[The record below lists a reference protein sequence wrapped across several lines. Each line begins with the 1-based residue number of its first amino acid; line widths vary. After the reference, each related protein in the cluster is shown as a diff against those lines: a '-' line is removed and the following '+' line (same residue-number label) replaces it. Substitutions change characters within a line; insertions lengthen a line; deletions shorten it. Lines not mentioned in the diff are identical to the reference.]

1 MPMRCTSSVLFA
13 LLVACA
19 SSSPAVD
26 ADVSLDAS
34 PDATLDGSR
43 DASGGP
49 PCPPLSRACCCT
61 EDIVFDPPVCV
72 AGRWSCEEG
81 SIQEGYD
88 CSYGCGAACGG
99 SYCPDE
105 FLCASPS
112 TGYVPYI
119 ARGCVDDEDCV
130 AVERELDCCGSL
142 EVTGISREDRGRWV
156 GNDERCRAW
165 RDDCECAPSPTVAD
179 DGSTGDPA
187 DATVECVEGRCRT
200 RF

>member
-19 SSSPAVD
+19 SSSPAAD

-34 PDATLDGSR
+34 LDASRDASLDGSR

-49 PCPPLSRACCCT
+49 PCTPLSRACCCT
-61 EDIVFDPPVCV
+61 DDILFAPPVCV

-88 CSYGCGAACGG
+88 CSY
-99 SYCPDE
+99 D
-105 FLCASPS
+105 
-112 TGYVPYI
+112 
-119 ARGCVDDEDCV
+119 DCV

-142 EVTGISREDRGRWV
+142 EVTGIAREDQGRWV
-156 GNDERCRAW
+156 GSDERCRAW

-187 DATVECVEGRCRT
+187 EAVVACLAGRCRT